1 MGGRGDGSDKH
12 GAGLTA
18 WGARPGLI
26 LGPPSRGEAKEAVLA
41 HSEVGKEESATDH
54 SRGHR
59 ARAAWA
65 DVVGSGKKKK
75 KNLIFPCL

>member
-26 LGPPSRGEAKEAVLA
+26 SGQPSRGEAKEAVLA
-41 HSEVGKEESATDH
+41 HPEVGKEESAVDH
-54 SRGHR
+54 SRGHK
-59 ARAAWA
+59 ARAQSA
-65 DVVGSGKKKK
+65 DVEGSG
-75 KNLIFPCL
+75 

>member
-12 GAGLTA
+12 GAGLAA

-26 LGPPSRGEAKEAVLA
+26 SGQPSRDEAKEAVLA
-41 HSEVGKEESATDH
+41 HPEVGKEESAVDH
-54 SRGHR
+54 SRGHK

-65 DVVGSGKKKK
+65 DVVGSG
-75 KNLIFPCL
+75 